1 MSQFK
6 IVDQL
11 FLQTY
16 NELYG
21 TSHENL
27 SDLPEQSYPS
37 EELKLIA
44 DNYYYRLLPDKVIR
58 NERLTRQV
66 KRLKVTVKV
75 LFVIALIL
83 GYLLFKIN

>member
-1 MSQFK
+1 MDNFK

-16 NELYG
+16 NELHD
-21 TSHENL
+21 TNFEKL
-27 SDLPEQSYPS
+27 SDIPEQNYTADA
-37 EELKLIA
+37 LKLIA

-66 KRLKVTVKV
+66 KNLKRSVKI
-75 LFVIALIL
+75 LFVLLCITV
-83 GYLLFKIN
+83 YLLFR